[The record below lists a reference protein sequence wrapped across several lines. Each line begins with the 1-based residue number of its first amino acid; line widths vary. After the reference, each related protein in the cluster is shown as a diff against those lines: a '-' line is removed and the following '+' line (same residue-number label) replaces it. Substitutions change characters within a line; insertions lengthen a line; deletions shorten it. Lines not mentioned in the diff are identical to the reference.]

1 MPGVLYKVK
10 SNRNN
15 KIKDLLNNPVSGREI
30 IKKLMTERRSY
41 NEDKNTITVN
51 SGNKQVNIKVK
62 ELSF

>member
-15 KIKDLLNNPVSGREI
+15 KIKDLLNNPISGREI
-30 IKKLMTERRSY
+30 IKKLMTDRDSY
-41 NEDKNTITVN
+41 KNAKNTITVN
-51 SGNKQVNIKVK
+51 SGNTQVSIKVK